1 MKLLW
6 ERLRRIAP
14 GAAGYGACMGLCL
27 FWLVQYARLSGLY
40 SLLSALRAAVP
51 SLPFVL
57 IDLLYLF
64 ILLRCALLGVHSLDF
79 SAPGDADRIGAL
91 PLSREQLALARL
103 GAHVCALMLAAVCG
117 LGVLAAGGALS
128 AGWNFARLLIVQT
141 ALRLPALL
149 CAFLAGFMFS
159 GIFLR
164 RERALTATVL
174 LFALLHGA
182 ALLALSGVLPA
193 WARYLSPVYTFD
205 SAVHPLP
212 ALAHAAASLL
222 CVPPALWRFGRRD
235 LA

>member
-1 MKLLW
+1 MNLLW
-6 ERLRRIAP
+6 GRFRRIAP
-14 GAAGYGACMGLCL
+14 SAAAYGACTGFCL
-27 FWLVQYARLSGLY
+27 FLLVQYARLSGLY
-40 SLLSALRAAVP
+40 GLLSALRTFLP
-51 SLPFVL
+51 SLPFAL
-57 IDLLYLF
+57 MDLLFLL
-64 ILLRCALLGVHSLDF
+64 ILLRCASLGVHSLDF
-79 SAPGDADRIGAL
+79 SGPGDADRIGAL

-128 AGWNFARLLIVQT
+128 AGWDFARLLIVQT

-164 RERALTATVL
+164 RERALAATVV
-174 LFALLHGA
+174 LFVLLHGA

-193 WARYLSPVYTFD
+193 WARYLSPIYTFD
-205 SAVHPLP
+205 ATVHPLP
-212 ALAHAAASLL
+212 ALSHAAASLL